1 MTDGTIIFT
10 AITLVTLTDIAIALF
25 MRARA
30 DRMDNGGVADAAAVG
45 NADGLRKTAT
55 LLLVSAPILW
65 LVVTLFSFGIIPSG
79 LDPVQF

>member
-1 MTDGTIIFT
+1 MTDGTIVFI
-10 AITLVTLTDIAIALF
+10 AITLVTVTDIAIALF

-45 NADGLRKTAT
+45 SADGLRRTAT
-55 LLLVSAPILW
+55 MLLAFAPLMW
-65 LVVTLFSFGIIPSG
+65 LVMTLFSFGIIPSG

>member
-1 MTDGTIIFT
+1 MTNGTIVFI
-10 AITLVTLTDIAIALF
+10 AITLVTVTDIGIALF

-30 DRMDNGGVADAAAVG
+30 DQMDSNIGPVGG
-45 NADGLRKTAT
+45 NADGMRKTAT
-55 LLLVSAPILW
+55 LLLVSAPLLW